1 MNQKMNVFV
10 TGATGFLG
18 GHLVETLVR
27 QGHKVKTVAR
37 PSADLSRLAHP
48 AIEVRHGE
56 LRDQRIIESAMQGC
70 DVAYHLAATTSR
82 TGKSRAACFVT
93 NVDYTKHIA
102 EAVRRAGVKRLVFC
116 STAAVYGVVDHPP
129 VDEESPTKQD
139 SPYAESKLAAERL
152 MAAEHE
158 TNGLPVV
165 IARFPGVLGRRSLS
179 WIGLFRAIASGH
191 FHLIGPGTNH
201 THTCHVDDVVQGLQL
216 CGTIAGIEGRTYN
229 LAAERAIPIREFV
242 ELIAKEVGSD
252 ISSVR
257 LPTLPYRMFC
267 RLTRWSY
274 HNLRRELPWAHKYEL
289 FISDKVMSI
298 AKAQRELG
306 FAPRVPLIAG
316 VRDTLGWYR
325 EQGML

>member
-1 MNQKMNVFV
+1 MNRNMNVFV

-18 GHLVETLVR
+18 GHLVEALVR

-37 PSADLSRLAHP
+37 PTADLSRLTHP
-48 AIEVRHGE
+48 SIEVRRGE
-56 LRDQRIIESAMQGC
+56 LSDQRMIESAMQGC

-82 TGKSRAACFVT
+82 TGKSKTESFVT
-93 NVDYTKHIA
+93 NVDYTKRIA
-102 EAVRRAGVKRLVFC
+102 EAIRRAGVKRLVFC

-129 VDEESPTKQD
+129 VDEESPTTQG

-158 TNGLPVV
+158 RNGLPVV

-191 FHLIGPGTNH
+191 FHLIGSGTNH
-201 THTCHVDDVVQGLQL
+201 THTCHVDDIVQGLQL
-216 CGTIAGIEGRTYN
+216 CGTVTGIEGRTYN
-229 LAAERAIPIREFV
+229 LATERAIPIREFV
-242 ELIAKEVGSD
+242 ELIAKEVGTR

-257 LPTLPYRMFC
+257 LPTLPYRMWY
-267 RLTRWSY
+267 RLNRWSY
-274 HNLRRELPWAHKYEL
+274 HNLGYELPWAHKYEL

-306 FAPRVPLIAG
+306 FAPHVPLVVGI
-316 VRDTLGWYR
+316 RDTLGWYR